1 MNFNLHFDAAA
12 TKVAIWTATNP
23 LASRLLMLALP
34 VTLAAAAAVITRHPI
49 IIAPACG
56 GSGSGGL
63 GGSC

>member
-1 MNFNLHFDAAA
+1 MNFNLHFNAVA

-34 VTLAAAAAVITRHPI
+34 VTLAAAAAVVSGHPI
-49 IIAPACG
+49 MPYQPC
-56 GSGSGGL
+56 GSGSGGT